1 MSEDGGSPRP
11 VDPNAMDV
19 DSVNS
24 PPAVSS
30 QTGEWKIGEFQLLPF
45 YLCQFLNTCQSGS
58 STIQEKLPSEL
69 YVSHLVKKCAWCS
82 WVSSWLPPVWSRLNI
97 VQQVHLWIDLFAMCS
112 FLFIWRVFL
121 RALQTSFPCSS
132 ETCVSKFQFNV
143 KVSTRSTTKSLSS
156 QQLEPQ
162 IWGVGEF
169 QYGIFSGASQNNFF
183 KGTLVRYFTLRCGC
197 DSSS

>member
-69 YVSHLVKKCAWCS
+69 YVSHLVKKRAWCS
-82 WVSSWLPPVWSRLNI
+82 WVSSWLPPV
-97 VQQVHLWIDLFAMCS
+97 
-112 FLFIWRVFL
+112 
-121 RALQTSFPCSS
+121 
-132 ETCVSKFQFNV
+132 
-143 KVSTRSTTKSLSS
+143 
-156 QQLEPQ
+156 
-162 IWGVGEF
+162 
-169 QYGIFSGASQNNFF
+169 
-183 KGTLVRYFTLRCGC
+183 
-197 DSSS
+197 

>member
-24 PPAVSS
+24 PPAVSP

-45 YLCQFLNTCQSGS
+45 CLCQFLNTCQRGS

-69 YVSHLVKKCAWCS
+69 YVSHLVKEHAWCS
-82 WVSSWLPPVWSRLNI
+82 CSAWLLPVWSRFYI
-97 VQQVHLWIDLFAMCS
+97 VQQVHLWIDLFAICS
-112 FLFIWRVFL
+112 FLFIWRGFL

-183 KGTLVRYFTLRCGC
+183 KGTLVRYFTLCCGC